1 MKKTILVD
9 IGIIVEYLKTGKGL
23 LPKAYETFKMK
34 IVSTTYVELLSSQTF
49 QNPELE
55 TEVLEF
61 LHKYF
66 EIIPVDEVVAKESAK
81 VIREKEKTLAV
92 SVLAGAAIAHSL
104 ELLTDDKKEF
114 EGIDGITL
122 VSL

>member
-23 LPKAYETFKMK
+23 LPKAYEAYKMQ
-34 IVSTTYVELLSSQTF
+34 IISSTYVELLSSQTF

-55 TEVLEF
+55 KEVLDF

-66 EIIPVDEVVAKESAK
+66 EVIPVDEKIAQSAAK
-81 VIREKEKTLAV
+81 VIRENEKTLAV
-92 SVLAGAAIAHSL
+92 SLLAGAAVANSL

-114 EGIDGITL
+114 EGIEGVTL
-122 VSL
+122 VQL